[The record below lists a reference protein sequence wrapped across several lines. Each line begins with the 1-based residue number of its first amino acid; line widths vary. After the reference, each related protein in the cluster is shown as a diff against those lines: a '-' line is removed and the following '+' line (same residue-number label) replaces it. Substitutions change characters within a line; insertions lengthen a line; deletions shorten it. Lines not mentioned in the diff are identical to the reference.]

1 MIKVIN
7 YTELTS
13 ILNRWEDNTSLKE
26 DEGLFISYDFESDKF
41 ICLANDTL
49 DCYIEEFNS
58 LGIALIY
65 LVGNYESIQ
74 LLYNLDEA
82 FENDINNI
90 VYMIDE
96 IEVSRGIRHKNK
108 STANELLAIGFNKE
122 KNPELFFKYIQKIVD
137 KFNLEVENHD

>member
-1 MIKVIN
+1 MNVFIK
-7 YTELTS
+7 T
-13 ILNRWEDNTSLKE
+13 
-26 DEGLFISYDFESDKF
+26 YDFESDKF